1 LIESDKPRL
10 PSVTLRFTFGPGYPS
25 SACPTFTITAPEL
38 PRSSYDDLTASLWE
52 LCCMSVGSP
61 VIHCMVEAVRQFL
74 EEFSPEKPDVNV
86 QKSTWSDSDIEV
98 RTKPTSD
105 LYCVPSV
112 RAHLASTSFL
122 QKISEETHC
131 PEIFHGEPITDRK
144 SVFQAHCCRVS
155 SLQEVSLF
163 IRKMLEDGK
172 VASATHNITAW
183 YLRAKLRDSS
193 NTLSLVAD
201 FDDDGETHAGARLL
215 HLLMMAA
222 NEGVA
227 VMVSR
232 WFGGI
237 KLGPDRFKHIN
248 SAASSLLAEQKM
260 LKAADPPRSKT
271 KHKGKR

>member
-1 LIESDKPRL
+1 
-10 PSVTLRFTFGPGYPS
+10 
-25 SACPTFTITAPEL
+25 
-38 PRSSYDDLTASLWE
+38 
-52 LCCMSVGSP
+52 
-61 VIHCMVEAVRQFL
+61 MVEAIEQFL
-74 EEFSPEKPDVNV
+74 DGLQPKKPEVNV
-86 QKSTWSDSDIEV
+86 YKPALLDPVPAE
-98 RTKPTSD
+98 PTSD

-112 RAHLASTSFL
+112 RAHLSSASL
-122 QKISEETHC
+122 VPVRTHC
-131 PEIFHGEPITDRK
+131 PEIYHGEPITDRK
-144 SVFQAHCCRVS
+144 SVFQAHCCHVN

-163 IRKMLEDGK
+163 IRKMLEDSK

-215 HLLMMAA
+215 HLLTMAA
-222 NEGVA
+222 DEGVA

-248 SAASSLLAEQKM
+248 NAASSLLAEQKM
-260 LKAADPPRSKT
+260 LKSAGPSKS
-271 KHKGKR
+271 KAKQKGRR